1 MVRVR
6 FYAGVYV
13 LLIALATSKVIFFD
27 FFGYWEAVTATMM
40 AALAKTLLIVGYYQH
55 LRFEPRSLSYLV
67 SMGFFAV
74 LLLTVAAAYSLS

>member
-1 MVRVR
+1 MASVK
-6 FYAGVYV
+6 FYAGIYV

-40 AALAKTLLIVGYYQH
+40 AALTKTLLIAGYYQH